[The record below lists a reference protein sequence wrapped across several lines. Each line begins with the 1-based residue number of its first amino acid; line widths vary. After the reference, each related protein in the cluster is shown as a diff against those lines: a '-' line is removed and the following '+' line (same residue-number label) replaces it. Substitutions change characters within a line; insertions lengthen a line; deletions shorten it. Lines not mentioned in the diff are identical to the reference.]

1 MGFQNVLQTCLFE
14 LGFRHKGPSG
24 MLTWR
29 LAQKSQS
36 CFEGLLISSLS
47 LPVIAQRYLQLHY
60 CNGVF
65 GWTTLGNK
73 HCRHPIAVMGVLDMF
88 RHSARQFPTHLSF
101 FVSLMD
107 FEFILTDF
115 TWIRLY
121 GHTIPLCSN
130 LLWVCRSVVINNE
143 RGKDSSVCWSQFS
156 TITTHLKT
164 FPTLHFL

>member
-1 MGFQNVLQTCLFE
+1 METCTKIPKL
-14 LGFRHKGPSG
+14 L
-24 MLTWR
+24 WR
-29 LAQKSQS
+29 TFDQFTLLAA
-36 CFEGLLISSLS
+36 
-47 LPVIAQRYLQLHY
+47 VIAQRYLLLHY

-121 GHTIPLCSN
+121 GHTIPLCSK